1 MSLRNLTFV
10 TFTLLFIF
18 NTYAQRN
25 FDSYNRLGLQAGMTM
40 FDINTTDLTTRR
52 GEGFMGG
59 FTTRG
64 SFYEAF
70 DLIYGINFFS
80 NNIEILA
87 VSAGG
92 INPQPIEEYLDYSL
106 QAVQINFLGSFNI
119 VKHHLSLEFG
129 PVLNVNGKLK
139 LKDEDTYGNYILDND
154 DLILRANQI
163 EDISKVNFRV
173 MGGLTAGLESFRLW
187 GQYQYGVTNM
197 LKNLNDKGL
206 PKTDFK
212 GNSSTLIFGAVFY
225 F

>member
-1 MSLRNLTFV
+1 MSLKNLTFV
-10 TFTLLFIF
+10 TFTLLFTLNIH
-18 NTYAQRN
+18 AQRN

-87 VSAGG
+87 VNAGG

-106 QAVQINFLGSFNI
+106 QAVQINFLGSLNI

-173 MGGLTAGLESFRLW
+173 MGGLTVGLESFRLW

-212 GNSSTLIFGAVFY
+212 GNSSTLIFGLVFY

>member
-1 MSLRNLTFV
+1 
-10 TFTLLFIF
+10 
-18 NTYAQRN
+18 
-25 FDSYNRLGLQAGMTM
+25 
-40 FDINTTDLTTRR
+40 
-52 GEGFMGG
+52 MGG